1 MKNKLLKKLLF
12 NINKK
17 LKIPKVIKIK
27 IKTLFYYISY
37 LYRLINKAYKPNDSY
52 GYCSVC
58 GNYSKFW
65 YNKMFDENSR
75 EVISCD
81 WDKEFI
87 ENINITNSMHCGHCL
102 TKYRVRC
109 AADTLLKYFW
119 EGKIKSIK
127 ELVKNLNNNK
137 IKWNALETA
146 SSFGIFSV
154 FENPDIIK
162 SEYFDD
168 IPIGNFK
175 DNILCEDLQNLT
187 FENNYFD
194 CVIALD
200 VFEHIPDPWTAFSE
214 IKRVLKPGGAGII
227 TVPIDNRKLLTEKL
241 AEIENNEMFYLSPPA
256 YHSDPLRENGALVF
270 TNFGMD
276 IQSLLNYKKFDAEI
290 IQYESKKKNGYQF
303 VILLKK

>member
-1 MKNKLLKKLLF
+1 
-12 NINKK
+12 
-17 LKIPKVIKIK
+17 
-27 IKTLFYYISY
+27 
-37 LYRLINKAYKPNDSY
+37 
-52 GYCSVC
+52 
-58 GNYSKFW
+58 
-65 YNKMFDENSR
+65 MFDENSR

-146 SSFGIFSV
+146 SSFGIFSG

-241 AEIENNEMFYLSPPA
+241 AEIENNEMFYLSSPA